1 MTYDV
6 LKGYLLFGR
15 CKKCRYKWITSVD
28 LYVADSINICLN
40 CLPGHKRVDILTF
53 IIFLRTVKS
62 NFSQLN
68 C

>member
-40 CLPGHKRVDILTF
+40 CLLGHTGVDF
-53 IIFLRTVKS
+53 
-62 NFSQLN
+62 
-68 C
+68 